1 MFAHVLEGPL
11 PGGGEVALDNWSWET
26 VTDERN
32 AAGHIWGGPWHIVG
46 TWDGAQLTLT
56 RPPLAVPNT
65 EAAPPP
71 VPTPDCNSAD
81 FAETRERIFELDVRS
96 IGLLTDNVLTTDGR
110 CGILILAI
118 VDTAELREQL
128 APFADDIAHY
138 RFLLQPV
145 SVG

>member
-1 MFAHVLEGPL
+1 MP
-11 PGGGEVALDNWSWET
+11 
-26 VTDERN
+26 
-32 AAGHIWGGPWHIVG
+32 
-46 TWDGAQLTLT
+46 
-56 RPPLAVPNT
+56 
-65 EAAPPP
+65 EAEPAPPS
-71 VPTPDCNSAD
+71 VPTPGCSAED
-81 FAETRERIFELDVRS
+81 FTETRDRIFELDVGS

-110 CGILILAI
+110 CGIVILAI